1 MTKLRDKRL
10 FLLDMDG
17 TIYIGDRL
25 FDGVPEFLRHVRA
38 MGGRYLFL
46 TNNSSRGVEGYMEKL
61 RRMGIETTRDDYLTS
76 VDATVRYLR
85 ETLPGKTCYVFG
97 TDSFLAQLDGAGIPV
112 TRDREQAEVLLCGFD
127 TELTFQKLEDACIL
141 LNRGVPFVA
150 TNPDWVCPT
159 WYGSVPD
166 CGSVCHRHRPGAY
179 GHRQAQAPDGSAG
192 YGAHGLLPGADG
204 AAGGPAVHRR
214 CLRRQ
219 RRHRHRVRP
228 VRRGHH
234 GGHRHLSDPP
244 HLGVSRH
251 RYPVPETGGDCMK
264 LNYKRT
270 IFVGFAFFLICSFW
284 QAYDN
289 TIPLILTNKF
299 GMSQA
304 WSGVIMALD
313 NVLALFM
320 LPLFGAISDKHRG
333 KRGRRTPFIVVGTL
347 IAAVM
352 LIALSFVD
360 NAQLRHLSDVSAIDD
375 PAALEQIYDRQANET
390 LLTPSGD
397 KFVLSQK
404 FTQEEFIRIRSQVE
418 QDGKTVTNPDYT
430 NYVVPARQACAWD
443 ATAKSPATLVFFI
456 VLLLIVLVSMAVF
469 RSPAVALMPDVT
481 LKPLRSKAN
490 AVINLMGSAGGILV
504 LALGMVFAT
513 SAVRN
518 SLMSYTG
525 YFAVIAAIM
534 LSALVIFMLTVR
546 EKEWAYEMQQQAV
559 ALGIEEETQEQ
570 EEAAGGRKLSVDEVK
585 SLIFLLLSIV
595 LWFFGYNAVTS
606 KYSVYASNILH
617 KDYNLTLIIAQAAA
631 IVSYLPVGF
640 IASKAGRKKTI
651 LAGVVMLTAAFT
663 VAAFLNAESPTML
676 MNAMFALAGIAWATI
691 NVNSFPMV
699 VEMCSG
705 GDVGKY
711 TGFYYTASMAAQVA
725 TPMLSGLLMD
735 RFGMHVL
742 FPYAAVFTTLAF
754 VTMLFVRHGDS
765 KPQAKIGLEALDE
778 MED

>member
-1 MTKLRDKRL
+1 
-10 FLLDMDG
+10 
-17 TIYIGDRL
+17 
-25 FDGVPEFLRHVRA
+25 
-38 MGGRYLFL
+38 
-46 TNNSSRGVEGYMEKL
+46 
-61 RRMGIETTRDDYLTS
+61 
-76 VDATVRYLR
+76 
-85 ETLPGKTCYVFG
+85 
-97 TDSFLAQLDGAGIPV
+97 
-112 TRDREQAEVLLCGFD
+112 
-127 TELTFQKLEDACIL
+127 
-141 LNRGVPFVA
+141 
-150 TNPDWVCPT
+150 
-159 WYGSVPD
+159 
-166 CGSVCHRHRPGAY
+166 
-179 GHRQAQAPDGSAG
+179 
-192 YGAHGLLPGADG
+192 
-204 AAGGPAVHRR
+204 
-214 CLRRQ
+214 
-219 RRHRHRVRP
+219 
-228 VRRGHH
+228 
-234 GGHRHLSDPP
+234 
-244 HLGVSRH
+244 
-251 RYPVPETGGDCMK
+251 MK
-264 LNYKRT
+264 LNYKR
-270 IFVGFAFFLICSFW
+270 IILVGFAFFLIQAFW

-289 TIPLILTNKF
+289 TIPMILTNKF

-304 WSGVIMALD
+304 WSGAIMALD

-320 LPLFGAISDKHRG
+320 LPLFGAISDKHHS
-333 KRGRRTPFIVVGTL
+333 KWGRRTPFIVVGTL

-360 NAQLRHLSDVSAIDD
+360 NAQLHHISDVAAIDD
-375 PAALEQIYDRQANET
+375 PAALETIYDREADET
-390 LLTPSGD
+390 LLTPGGQ
-397 KFVLSQK
+397 KFVLSRQFTK
-404 FTQEEFIRIRSQVE
+404 EEFTQIRSQITV
-418 QDGKTVTNPDYT
+418 DGAAVTNPDYT
-430 NYVVPARQACAWD
+430 NYVMPARQACAWD
-443 ATAKSPATLVFFI
+443 ATAKSPVTLVFFI
-456 VLLLIVLVSMAVF
+456 ALLLVILVSMAVF

-504 LALGMVFAT
+504 LVLGMVFAT

-534 LSALVIFMLTVR
+534 LAALVVFMLAVR
-546 EKEWAYEMQQQAV
+546 ENEWAAEMQQQSV
-559 ALGIEEETQEQ
+559 ELGLEDK
-570 EEAAGGRKLSVDEVK
+570 EEAATGERKLSVDEVK

-631 IVSYLPVGF
+631 IISYLPVGF
-640 IASKAGRKKTI
+640 IASRVGRKKTI

-663 VAAFLNAESPTML
+663 TASFMNAESPTML

-705 GDVGKY
+705 GNVGKY

-735 RFGMHVL
+735 RMGMHML
-742 FPYAAVFTTLAF
+742 FPYAAVFTALAF

-765 KPQAKIGLEALDE
+765 KPEAKWGLEALDE